1 VPVADEAVRV
11 VQFMRRQ
18 EATPAAGA
26 PEPDSPAAGPVPD
39 LADGPDEE
47 PPADVPP
54 QRSVPIVVDVAADP
68 DDDDDAFREA
78 PRRFGAAAR
87 ARPEE
92 LRALHDRLAAIR
104 KRMGEPGRRQPPA

>member
-1 VPVADEAVRV
+1 
-11 VQFMRRQ
+11 
-18 EATPAAGA
+18 
-26 PEPDSPAAGPVPD
+26 
-39 LADGPDEE
+39 
-47 PPADVPP
+47 
-54 QRSVPIVVDVAADP
+54 VPIVVDVAADP
-68 DDDDDAFREA
+68 DDDDDAIREA